1 MRKPFKTGYK
11 YFVQLVIGGF
21 PPAKRI
27 NKTGAFRHTVS
38 PNEKVGLDIGTSSLA
53 VCSKDELILTELAK
67 NSSNYDKEINRLY
80 RKLDRSKR
88 AMNPHNFNSDGTIKR
103 GVKLTWVRSNNYIKT
118 LFKLKNLYRLK
129 ANYIKLEHNKL
140 ANKVLSLGHEIYVET
155 MNFSALQKRSK
166 ETTINKKGK
175 FNRKGRFG
183 KSLTNKAP
191 SMLLT
196 IIDRK
201 LNEIDKSL
209 NKINTTTFKA
219 SQYNHIEDTYIKKKL
234 NERWNKI
241 EGELV
246 QRDLYSAF
254 LMMNSKSNLKETDR
268 GLCLKTYE
276 SFKEKHDKLIED
288 LKTNQKEKYLSSFG
302 IKKIA

>member
-1 MRKPFKTGYK
+1 MDIANKNKEYHSKAHLIYSCQYHVIFCPK
-11 YFVQLVIGGF
+11 YRR
-21 PPAKRI
+21 RI
-27 NKTGAFRHTVS
+27 
-38 PNEKVGLDIGTSSLA
+38 L
-53 VCSKDELILTELAK
+53 KDGIDTRL
-67 NSSNYDKEINRLY
+67 KEI
-80 RKLDRSKR
+80 
-88 AMNPHNFNSDGTIKR
+88 FNEVALKYDFSKR

-140 ANKVLSLGHEIYVET
+140 VNKVLSLGNEIYVES

-183 KSLTNKAP
+183 KSLGNKAP
-191 SMLLT
+191 AMLLT

-201 LNEIDKSL
+201 LGYIDKSL

-234 NERWNKI
+234 NQRWNKI

-254 LMMNSKSNLKETDR
+254 LIMNSKQNLKETDR
-268 GLCLKTYE
+268 DLCLKTYE
-276 SFKEKHDKLIED
+276 SFKEKHDKLIKD
-288 LKTNQKEKYLSSFG
+288 LKANQEEKYLSSFG
-302 IKKIA
+302 IKKTA